1 MNSINT
7 NSIYGEYAEYLDLVL
22 EDLSKRFKNFDD
34 YVLEQTGEH
43 GFEHIITRIKSDESM
58 REKCIRKG
66 IPETPYSALYINT
79 DAIGMRIV
87 TSFVDDIYLMIKYI
101 KSFDNCEVIE
111 EKDYIKHA
119 KPNGYR
125 SYHLILAVT
134 TDYPDVNGNEK
145 GIYYVEI
152 QIRTIAMDTWASLEH
167 KIRYKK
173 NIAEQELISN
183 ELKRC
188 ADELASCELSMQT
201 IRGMI
206 RSKLSQNEN
215 NDESGNAENTV
226 I

>member
-215 NDESGNAENTV
+215 NDESGNAENKET
-226 I
+226 

>member
-1 MNSINT
+1 MNSIST
-7 NSIYGEYAEYLDLVL
+7 NSIYGEYAVYLDKVL
-22 EDLSKRFKNFDD
+22 EELSKRFKNFDD

-66 IPETPYSALYINT
+66 IPESPYSALYINT

-101 KSFDNCEVIE
+101 KSFDNCEIIE

-145 GIYYVEI
+145 GIYYVEV
-152 QIRTIAMDTWASLEH
+152 QLRTIAMDTWASLEH

-173 NIAEQELISN
+173 NIAEQELISD

-206 RSKLSQNEN
+206 RNKILKDEN
-215 NDESGNAENTV
+215 NEDKEIIV
-226 I
+226 

>member
-7 NSIYGEYAEYLDLVL
+7 NSIYGEYAEYLEKVL

-101 KSFDNCEVIE
+101 KSFDNCEIIE

-152 QIRTIAMDTWASLEH
+152 QLRTIAMDTWASLEH

-206 RSKLSQNEN
+206 REKFLKDEN
-215 NDESGNAENTV
+215 IS
-226 I
+226 

>member
-1 MNSINT
+1 MNSIST
-7 NSIYGEYAEYLDLVL
+7 NSIYGEYAVYLDKVL

-66 IPETPYSALYINT
+66 IPESPYSALYINT

-111 EKDYIKHA
+111 EIDYIKHA

-125 SYHLILAVT
+125 SYHLILAVK
-134 TDYPDVNGNEK
+134 TDYPDVNGNTP
-145 GIYYVEI
+145 GTYYVEI
-152 QIRTIAMDTWASLEH
+152 QLRTIAMDTWASLEH

-173 NIAEQELISN
+173 DIPSQELISA

-188 ADELASCELSMQT
+188 ADELASCDLSMQT
-201 IRGMI
+201 IRSLI
-206 RSKLSQNEN
+206 NKAVR
-215 NDESGNAENTV
+215 
-226 I
+226 